1 MGHDAVAEPALPRPV
16 PVPSTA
22 SACGYTPWLG
32 LARVGRPNV
41 PRARRQKRGKP
52 RGRGGVKYTLHSD
65 VHTGWG
71 LMMPTCPDMPPPAG
85 LRWRRRPSLPAGMPP
100 GRAHAAWL
108 GPRCPRR
115 GGTGGA
121 SLRRPAPAPVDGR
134 RRRGCLMPCRLS
146 TTLGSAVAPRTTRP
160 GLCGP
165 RPDVGSTAGASTP
178 HARRTR
184 GGLWCGAPP
193 RRRAGAAGGP
203 GQVIPHRDH
212 PGGFASPSGRVRR
225 LMRARHGPR
234 EAGLGVGRP
243 RRGATRRAGS
253 PWYINVL

>member
-1 MGHDAVAEPALPRPV
+1 MIARTSVCSILGQLGTQVSGEMMEPSGLQRIWGNDRTVRAPTVHCPWVMGHDAVAEPALPRPV

-71 LMMPTCPDMPPPAG
+71 LMMPTCPDMPAPAG

-134 RRRGCLMPCRLS
+134 RRRRMPHAMPACRPL
-146 TTLGSAVAPRTTRP
+146 LGPRWRRGPLGPACVAPGRTWGARRVH
-160 GLCGP
+160 P
-165 RPDVGSTAGASTP
+165 RP
-178 HARRTR
+178 TR
-184 GGLWCGAPP
+184 GALVGGCGVVP
-193 RRRAGAAGGP
+193 RRAGGPAPPAAP
-203 GQVIPHRDH
+203 
-212 PGGFASPSGRVRR
+212 
-225 LMRARHGPR
+225 AR
-234 EAGLGVGRP
+234 
-243 RRGATRRAGS
+243 
-253 PWYINVL
+253 